1 MQQKGFTM
9 LSEKVTFSLDQLR
22 ANAESMLDDLAQLRA
37 EYAELE
43 ESHRRALEL
52 GRLRADIRRAT
63 AAIDGQPIPARQRN
77 TGRQDRWTRAHM
89 TVISGKLPAADA
101 RRFFAAC
108 DRAGVSVYEVL
119 NRAARAFTAQQERG
133 DS

>member
-1 MQQKGFTM
+1 M
-9 LSEKVTFSLDQLR
+9 LSEKVTFSIDQLQSS
-22 ANAESMLDDLAQLRA
+22 AESILDDLAQLRA
-37 EYAELE
+37 ECDELE
-43 ESHRRALEL
+43 QSHRRALEL

-89 TVISGKLPAADA
+89 TVISGKLPSADA
-101 RRFFAAC
+101 RRFSAAC